1 MPLLF
6 LSVPLHPHLV
16 GAVLSP
22 TLQAEGEGAAGG
34 RVGGAGGRSCA
45 ASRAAHLL
53 QHLALFHGEALP
65 MHALALLQNAFECN
79 HELIGDDVRWPL
91 ARVLALSRTNQLRI
105 MQVIVA
111 AAAVSLSLSS

>member
-1 MPLLF
+1 MLQVPLLF
-6 LSVPLHPHLV
+6 LFVLPHPHLV
-16 GAVLSP
+16 VAALSP
-22 TLQAEGEGAAGG
+22 TLHAEGEGAAGG
-34 RVGGAGGRSCA
+34 RSSA

-79 HELIGDDVRWPL
+79 HELIGGDVRWPL

-105 MQVIVA
+105 MQVIA
-111 AAAVSLSLSS
+111 AAAASLSP